1 MLKINPLVIY
11 KVAMSL
17 YNIIILCNLCVHEV
31 VLCREGA
38 SFVNGEEWVGSGT
51 EMVCGEVNKEG

>member
-1 MLKINPLVIY
+1 MLKINSLVIS

-17 YNIIILCNLCVHEV
+17 YDIIVLCNLSVHEV
-31 VLCREGA
+31 VLCTEGA